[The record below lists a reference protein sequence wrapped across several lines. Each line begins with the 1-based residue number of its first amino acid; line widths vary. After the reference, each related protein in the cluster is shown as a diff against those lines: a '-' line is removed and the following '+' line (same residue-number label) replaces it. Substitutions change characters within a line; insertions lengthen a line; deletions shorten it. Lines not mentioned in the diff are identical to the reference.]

1 VFGKDGKQDPNT
13 RDTSFIAC
21 YQNVG
26 LYANDAIFSKQTKK
40 QFNTCHNI
48 NLLYFHASILKE
60 QPTIMAEVILMP
72 RLSDTMTEGVIAAW
86 HKKVGDTVNKGDL
99 LAEIETDKA
108 TMELESYQQGTLL
121 HLGTNPGGKLQ
132 VNDLLAIIGKA
143 GEDVSAE
150 IAKHSGGGT
159 AAPAAEAPKTETAPA
174 KEEPKAPETKSATDA
189 PAAPAVNTDDA
200 VLMPRLSDTMTE
212 GVIAGWQKNVGD
224 TVKKGDVLADIETD
238 KATMEL
244 ESYKD
249 GILLFQG
256 AKAGEKI
263 QVNDLLCIIGKEG
276 TDVNAIVAAVKD
288 GTKAEE
294 SPKTES
300 PKEAAPAASTGTVKE
315 GPTAKEAA
323 PTQEVVNEGRIFASP
338 LAKKIAADKGIDL
351 KFVKGTGENGRIT
364 RTDLE
369 NYKPQESPKTESP
382 KDATNPAT
390 QQPATNNAPA
400 GVVSFDE
407 VPVSQM
413 RKVIAKRLSESLFTA
428 PHFYLTMSIDMDA
441 AVAARTKLNENA
453 KVKISFNDLV
463 LKATAVALKQHP
475 KVNSSWLG
483 DKIRYN
489 HHINIGVAV
498 AVDEGLLVPVVRFAD
513 TLSLSQITTQVKD
526 FAQKA
531 KDKKLQPADW
541 EGSTF
546 TISNLGMFGIDQ
558 FTAIINPPDACILA
572 VGGISQV
579 PVVKNGA
586 VVPGNVMKVTLSC
599 DHRVVDGAT
608 GAAFLQTLKSLLEE
622 PLRMLV

>member
-1 VFGKDGKQDPNT
+1 
-13 RDTSFIAC
+13 
-21 YQNVG
+21 
-26 LYANDAIFSKQTKK
+26 
-40 QFNTCHNI
+40 
-48 NLLYFHASILKE
+48 
-60 QPTIMAEVILMP
+60 MAEVILMP

-86 HKKVGDTVNKGDL
+86 HKKVGETVSKGDL

-108 TMELESYQQGTLL
+108 TMELESYQNGTLL
-121 HLGTNPGGKLQ
+121 HIGTPNGGKLQ

-143 GEDVSAE
+143 GEDVTALVAQHDGSATSTVHVE
-150 IAKHSGGGT
+150 
-159 AAPAAEAPKTETAPA
+159 APAAVATKTEVIKDTPTNIATTTIDVSA
-174 KEEPKAPETKSATDA
+174 MEE
-189 PAAPAVNTDDA
+189 V

-224 TVKKGDVLADIETD
+224 IVKKGEVLADIETD

-249 GILLFQG
+249 GVLLYQG

-263 QVNDLLCIIGKEG
+263 LVNDLLCIIGKEG
-276 TDVNAIVAAVKD
+276 LDVNAVVAAIKSGASSTTATQATEALAEVP
-288 GTKAEE
+288 KAV
-294 SPKTES
+294 TTTVT
-300 PKEAAPAASTGTVKE
+300 APV
-315 GPTAKEAA
+315 
-323 PTQEVVNEGRIFASP
+323 QLVEVVNEGRIFASP
-338 LAKKIAADKGIDL
+338 LAKKLAADKGIDL
-351 KFVKGTGENGRIT
+351 KYVKGTGDGGRIT
-364 RTDLE
+364 RTDVE
-369 NYKPQESPKTESP
+369 AYTPT
-382 KDATNPAT
+382 ATVATPAT
-390 QQPATNNAPA
+390 SVAQEVVKTATPIVQAS
-400 GVVSFDE
+400 GIESFDE

-413 RKVIAKRLSESLFTA
+413 RKVIARRLSESLFTA

-441 AVAARTKLNENA
+441 AVAARTKLNA
-453 KVKISFNDLV
+453 DGKTKISFNDLV

-489 HHINIGVAV
+489 HHVNIGVAV

-513 TLSLSQITTQVKD
+513 TLSLTQITAQVKEY
-526 FAQKA
+526 AQKA
-531 KDKKLQPADW
+531 KDKKLQPSDW

-546 TISNLGMFGIDQ
+546 TISNLGMYGIDQ

-586 VVPGNVMKVTLSC
+586 VVPGNIMKVTLSC

-608 GAAFLQTLKSLLEE
+608 GSAFLQTLKSLLEE
-622 PLRMLV
+622 PLRMML